1 MVGSITGAYQKSV
14 GDCRRFLSYFAA
26 MLGGKLREIKMKY
39 KGWITGL
46 LALCAGNGLL
56 AAESGYLAPKTEHG
70 APDLQGV
77 WSIATQTNLERAER
91 FNGQLVISEE
101 EAVLIEA
108 RVQARNE
115 ASNQPSDPDREAPDA
130 GRNVGGY
137 NTFWMDPGDRLAV
150 VSGEIRTSILV
161 DPADGRLPYSEQGSA
176 NYDAAMRQRNSYDG
190 PEVRPL
196 GERCVVGFGSTGGPP
211 KLPVLYNNLTQ
222 IVQTETHVLLMAEMN
237 HDARIIRLNAELP
250 ANSQYPWMGDSVGYY
265 EGDSLIVETTNFH
278 PQQSLRSSLEHR
290 FYGSQQM
297 KVTERFTRV
306 ADDIIHYQ
314 FTVDDPENYTQTWSG
329 ELPMNLTEDQVFEYA
344 CHEGNYALPGILA
357 GARTADAEGVDYAP
371 TDPER

>member
-1 MVGSITGAYQKSV
+1 
-14 GDCRRFLSYFAA
+14 
-26 MLGGKLREIKMKY
+26 
-39 KGWITGL
+39 
-46 LALCAGNGLL
+46 
-56 AAESGYLAPKTEHG
+56 
-70 APDLQGV
+70 
-77 WSIATQTNLERAER
+77 
-91 FNGQLVISEE
+91 LVISEE
-101 EAVLIEA
+101 EAILIEA

-115 ASNQPSDPDREAPDA
+115 ASNQPSDPDREAPDV

-137 NTFWMDPGDRLAV
+137 NRFWMDPGDRLAV
-150 VSGEIRTSILV
+150 VSGEIRTSIIV
-161 DPADGRLPYSEQGSA
+161 DPVDGRLPYSEQGRA

-222 IVQTETHVLLMAEMN
+222 IVQTKTHVLLMAEMN
-237 HDARIIRLNAELP
+237 HDARVIRLNAKFP

-297 KVTERFTRV
+297 KVTEQFTRV
-306 ADDIIHYQ
+306 ADDVIHYQ
-314 FTVDDPENYTQTWSG
+314 FTVDDPENYTQAWSG
-329 ELPMNLTEDQVFEYA
+329 ELPMNRTADQVFEYA

-371 TDPER
+371 TDPGR